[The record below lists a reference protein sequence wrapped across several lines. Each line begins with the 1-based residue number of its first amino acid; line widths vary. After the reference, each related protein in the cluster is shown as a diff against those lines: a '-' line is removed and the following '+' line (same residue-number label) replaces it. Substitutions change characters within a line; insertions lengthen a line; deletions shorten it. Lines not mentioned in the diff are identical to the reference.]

1 MLITSPVGAKE
12 SGGGVGTQ
20 AWNSTIAGLSRLRL
34 SAWGGGGGVIMARIT
49 ERLWAPGSGRD
60 PFTTASSPPSK
71 GLCQVPISEEN
82 TVAQGPDMGSHWAVS
97 WLHTGSLTPRGEDQF
112 HADPCVL

>member
-34 SAWGGGGGVIMARIT
+34 SAWGGGGA
-49 ERLWAPGSGRD
+49 
-60 PFTTASSPPSK
+60 
-71 GLCQVPISEEN
+71 
-82 TVAQGPDMGSHWAVS
+82 
-97 WLHTGSLTPRGEDQF
+97 
-112 HADPCVL
+112 